1 LTTPTSATGSGV
13 DPAVLAST
21 LKSAASSST
30 AGSSALG
37 KDAFMSLLVSSMRYQ
52 DPSNPTDSQAYMAQ
66 LAQFAQVE
74 KLEAIAAS
82 QAELTQW
89 QRTVAGQGML
99 GRLVT
104 GTGDAGSALT
114 GTVTG
119 VTLSSSGPRL
129 TLSDGGTLDLDSVTA
144 VQTAGSAP
152 AAPPAS
158 PTS

>member
-1 LTTPTSATGSGV
+1 MTTPTSGTGGL
-13 DPAVLAST
+13 DPAVRAAA
-21 LKSAASSST
+21 LKGSGPSAT
-30 AGSSALG
+30 AGDSKLG

-52 DPSNPTDSQAYMAQ
+52 DPSKPTDSQAYMAQ

-99 GRLVT
+99 GRTVT
-104 GTGDAGSALT
+104 GKADSGAVVT

-119 VTLSSSGPRL
+119 VSLSASGPRL
-129 TLSDGGTLDLDSVTA
+129 TLTDGGTVGIDTVTDVA
-144 VQTAGSAP
+144 AG
-152 AAPPAS
+152 AS
-158 PTS
+158 PPGTRA